1 VRAEGAD
8 TPPFLFQRVTMI
20 ITCPSCGRKFNLA
33 DGAIKSPRQ
42 KLKCSRCDHL
52 FMLEKEEQ
60 KQMQRQPPEKHEVV
74 APAAPQEVLTEA
86 EVEEQP
92 GPAKRKGPIIL
103 VIVLLVL
110 ACLGAGFWYY
120 WNEYLG
126 AGDRWLAIKNLEG
139 QEIIAKEEKV
149 FFISGLVAN
158 GSTKPRKYL
167 ILRAKLYDKDGTVLA
182 EKDIVAGLSLARE
195 EVGALQ
201 KFDIEKKVNDFKLS
215 AKEGFRVGSKQQI
228 PFSVVFFDEGFE
240 KAKEFTIEIVDSP
253 LL

>member
-1 VRAEGAD
+1 
-8 TPPFLFQRVTMI
+8 
-20 ITCPSCGRKFNLA
+20 
-33 DGAIKSPRQ
+33 
-42 KLKCSRCDHL
+42 
-52 FMLEKEEQ
+52 MLEKKEQEESKPEPPVKQAAAAPEESAVPEREEQ
-60 KQMQRQPPEKHEVV
+60 GEPR
-74 APAAPQEVLTEA
+74 
-86 EVEEQP
+86 
-92 GPAKRKGPIIL
+92 KRKGPVIL
-103 VIVLLVL
+103 VIVLIVL

-139 QEIIAKEEKV
+139 QEIVTKEDRV
-149 FFISGLVAN
+149 FFVSGLVVN

-167 ILRAKLYDKDGTVLA
+167 ILRAKLYDKEGTVLA

-195 EVGALQ
+195 EIGALQ

-240 KAKEFTIEIVDSP
+240 KAKEFTVEIVDSP

>member
-1 VRAEGAD
+1 
-8 TPPFLFQRVTMI
+8 MI

-33 DGAIKSPRQ
+33 DGAMKSPRQ
-42 KLKCSRCDHL
+42 KLKCSRCGHL
-52 FMLEKEEQ
+52 FMLEKEEREAI
-60 KQMQRQPPEKHEVV
+60 KQPPVKEE
-74 APAAPQEVLTEA
+74 AAAPLEA
-86 EVEEQP
+86 AGPDVEEREQP
-92 GPAKRKGPIIL
+92 RKRKGPVIL

-120 WNEYLG
+120 WTEYLG

-139 QEIIAKEEKV
+139 QEIITKEDRV

-158 GSTKPRKYL
+158 GSTKPRRYL
-167 ILRAKLYDKDGTVLA
+167 ILRARLYDKDGAVLA

-201 KFDIEKKVNDFKLS
+201 KYDIEKKVNDFKLS
-215 AKEGFRVGSKQQI
+215 AKEGFRVESKQQI